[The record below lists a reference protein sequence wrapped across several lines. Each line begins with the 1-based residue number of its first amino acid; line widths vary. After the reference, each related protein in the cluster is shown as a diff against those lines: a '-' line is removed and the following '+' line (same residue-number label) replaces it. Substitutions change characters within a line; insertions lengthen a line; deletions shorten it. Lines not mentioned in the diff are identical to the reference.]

1 MKATLERTSTM
12 DAADQMLEVASSS
25 STMLL
30 NFIASPEYASSQG
43 STLAAIPGF
52 QAKVALQGA
61 TLLNKLRREFLSGQ
75 RGASPASPYLGK
87 TRSVYEF
94 IRVKLGIRM
103 HGAENYNSFV
113 NGLGVDDVT
122 VGQNASVIYEVR
134 GFPAFVGV
142 TLNALFSGYSRWAN
156 AKYYCSPFR
165 LSRRA

>member
-103 HGAENYNSFV
+103 HGAENYNSFA

-134 GFPAFVGV
+134 GLPAFVV
-142 TLNALFSGYSRWAN
+142 LH
-156 AKYYCSPFR
+156 
-165 LSRRA
+165 